1 MNQFAD
7 ALQDMLTSVAVEAA
21 TEAIRQYR
29 IMEENRRYEGHSDRF
44 LLRSHEAAE
53 QLAISPATLNRLTR
67 SGEPPCVRLGRSI
80 RYSNEA
86 IRDWIRQKVSV
97 GNVSPRAVPTVK
109 VADKTKKPSAK
120 SRTTNRSVA
129 KERTKPKPTQ
139 RKPSK
144 KSPRTTKI
152 AKEPEETLVSPFD
165 LLLEEIGVD
174 RKDLPPL
181 TNGDLMRIAEVDT
194 PALHGWQWHN
204 RQLPDEA
211 LERLRHHFI
220 QYRRDE

>member
-1 MNQFAD
+1 MED
-7 ALQDMLTSVAVEAA
+7 ASSQVVASVQV
-21 TEAIRQYR
+21 
-29 IMEENRRYEGHSDRF
+29 
-44 LLRSHEAAE
+44 
-53 QLAISPATLNRLTR
+53 
-67 SGEPPCVRLGRSI
+67 V
-80 RYSNEA
+80 
-86 IRDWIRQKVSV
+86 
-97 GNVSPRAVPTVK
+97 
-109 VADKTKKPSAK
+109 DKTKKPSAK
-120 SRTTNRSVA
+120 SGTTNKSVA

-144 KSPRTTKI
+144 KSSRTTKI
-152 AKEPEETLVSPFD
+152 AKEPEETRVSPFD

-181 TNGDLMRIAEVDT
+181 TNGDLMRIAGVDT